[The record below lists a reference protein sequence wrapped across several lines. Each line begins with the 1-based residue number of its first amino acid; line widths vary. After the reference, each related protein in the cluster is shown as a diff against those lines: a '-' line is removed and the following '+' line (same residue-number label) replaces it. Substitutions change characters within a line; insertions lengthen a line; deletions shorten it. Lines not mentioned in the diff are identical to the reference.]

1 MAKNKTNPDQLNFE
15 NLKDENFEPIE
26 KINLNENIISDEAIT
41 ESPQDNIFLIED
53 EPAPPK
59 KETRGRPKKPIE
71 KKEIVNDTILG
82 DDDDKENDFLNEV
95 KQNPEVIT
103 AAQLIPSEAV
113 LLMFDKGM
121 SILFPLLINKV
132 AGTKLRTDDFKL
144 TAEEKKQLKTPLENC
159 MKELKINISN
169 PFVILG
175 ITAFAI
181 YGGKAAAALDV
192 TGAELPKKDGRGR
205 PRKNG

>member
-1 MAKNKTNPDQLNFE
+1 MAKNKNNPDQLNFE

-26 KINLNENIISDEAIT
+26 KISLDENIIIDEVIT
-41 ESPQDNIFLIED
+41 EEPSENIFLIED
-53 EPAPPK
+53 EPAPK
-59 KETRGRPKKPIE
+59 KETRGRPRKPIE

-82 DDDDKENDFLNEV
+82 EDDKENDFLNEV
-95 KQNPEVIT
+95 KENPEVIT

-192 TGAELPKKDGRGR
+192 TGGEVKKADGRGR